1 MKEDLG
7 RYLVIGDILM
17 SFADIEQTTEMLWY
31 DHVVGKIDIH
41 SGKKPAVKKEDL
53 AKKPSEKFD
62 RERYDARKNG
72 NLYNQGNRTMPCTS
86 LTGFEYPFDLGV
98 FDTI

>member
-1 MKEDLG
+1 MKKNVC
-7 RYLVIGDILM
+7 RYLIIGNILV
-17 SFADIEQTTEMLWY
+17 SFPYIEQTTEMLWY

-41 SGKKPAVKKEDL
+41 SGKKPTIKKEDL
-53 AKKPSEKFD
+53 AKKPSEKFV

-98 FDTI
+98 FDTV